1 MPGVNPDHLPS
12 IKFRQKALLA
22 ALGILLFIGLL
33 EIILRLGG
41 FIYQSSQEQRNL
53 SSIRQR
59 GEYRI
64 MCLGESTTAG
74 GEGSYPAQLEGI
86 LNQRNIG
93 VKFSVINKGV
103 PGTNSSLILSRLEE
117 YLDKYKPDIVIAMM
131 GSNDWNIKY
140 YEDIP
145 EADTAVFKN
154 FRAYKFMRI
163 LWMHFNNK
171 IKGTQDPGPAR
182 KSKNR
187 LPGLSFFGS
196 SVRQCYAADGPV
208 NAHSGESDRFMQWGR
223 FFKKAGEFPKAKENF
238 QKSLRIAPANPA
250 AYTELGWCEFELK
263 DLDAAEEMFKKAIA
277 LDAEDCFAYQG
288 LGTVCRAQKKSLKA
302 EEMFKRALAI
312 KKCSSAII
320 YKELGCLYQERN
332 ELRKAEDCLGKA
344 IKLDPGD
351 SQVYFSLGVLY
362 EKQGKYPESE
372 EMFKKSIKI
381 NQKDNKAYIFLG
393 NLYLGQ
399 GKYHQAESCFK
410 KALELGQGKE
420 DVYVSLGLCYR
431 LQAKDAEAEEMYK
444 QALCANPDTG
454 NAYYTLGELYCS
466 QKKTEAA
473 EKMWKE
479 TIRLDPHH
487 DSVYISLGQLYVSQ
501 KRFSEAEG
509 IFKEALRQSP
519 KNGRAYSS
527 LITLYREKGDQKKMR
542 EYQRLLDESKIVIPV
557 TRQNYQALKKV
568 LDERG
573 VRLVC
578 MQYPMRSIEP
588 LKSIFFGQDGV
599 IFVDN
604 EKNFK
609 SAVRKYGYKEY
620 FADMFA
626 GDFGH
631 CTYKGNRLIA
641 QNAAGAILKQCF
653 NQ

>member
-1 MPGVNPDHLPS
+1 MPGDNPDRSP

-41 FIYQSSQEQRNL
+41 FIYQVSQEQRNL

-74 GEGSYPAQLEGI
+74 GEDSYPAQLEAI

-93 VKFSVINKGV
+93 IKFSVINKGV
-103 PGTNSSLILSRLEE
+103 TGTNSSLILSRLEE
-117 YLDKYKPDIVIAMM
+117 NLDKYKPDIVIAMM

-145 EADTAVFKN
+145 EANTVVFKN
-154 FRAYKFMRI
+154 FRAYKFVRI
-163 LWMHFNNK
+163 LWMHLNNK
-171 IKGTQDPGPAR
+171 IKGKGEPGPAK

-196 SVRQCYAADGPV
+196 SVRQCYAADDPV
-208 NAHSGESDRFMQWGR
+208 KAHTEESKRFMQWGR
-223 FFKKAGEFPKAKENF
+223 YFKKAGEFSQAKENF
-238 QKSLRIAPANPA
+238 RKSLYLAPANSV
-250 AYTELGWCEFELK
+250 AYTELGWCEFMLK
-263 DLDAAEEMFKKAIA
+263 DLDAAEEMFKQAIA

-288 LGTVCRAQKKSLKA
+288 LGAVYRSQGKLLKS
-302 EEMFKRALAI
+302 EEMFKRVLEVN
-312 KKCSSAII
+312 KCSSAII

-332 ELRKAEDCLGKA
+332 ELRKAEDYLGKA
-344 IKLDPGD
+344 VKLDPDD
-351 SQVYFSLGVLY
+351 SQVYFNLGVLY
-362 EKQGKYPESE
+362 EKQGKCSESE
-372 EMFKKSIKI
+372 EMFKKAIKI
-381 NQKDNKAYIFLG
+381 NPRNNKAYIFLG
-393 NLYLGQ
+393 NLYLAQ
-399 GKYHQAESCFK
+399 GKYHQAESLLK
-410 KALELGQGKE
+410 KALELGEEIE

-431 LQAKDAEAEEMYK
+431 QQAKDAKAEEMYK
-444 QALCANPDTG
+444 QALCANPGIG
-454 NAYYTLGELYCS
+454 NAYYALGDIYCS
-466 QKKTEAA
+466 QEKPEAA

-501 KRFSEAEG
+501 KRFSEAEE
-509 IFKEALRQSP
+509 IFKEAARRSP
-519 KNGRAYSS
+519 KDGRAYLS
-527 LITLYREKGDQKKMR
+527 LMTLYREKGDQKKMR
-542 EYQRLLDESKIVIPV
+542 EYRRLLDESKILVPI
-557 TRQNYQALKKV
+557 TRQNYQTLKRV

-588 LKSIFFGQDGV
+588 LKSIFFEQDGV

-609 SAVRKYGYKEY
+609 SAIKKHGYKEL

-641 QNAAGAILKQCF
+641 QNVAGAILKECF